1 MKNKVKNQ
9 RIKMTRLKKMMTLTG
24 KTFKKMGESTLTH
37 KRKCKEWSLFEKYR
51 EKASWS
57 ESSQPKK

>member
-37 KRKCKEWSLFEKYR
+37 KRKCKE
-51 EKASWS
+51 
-57 ESSQPKK
+57 